1 MDKRLLFSA
10 ILAAGIGA
18 TEAQAQKVEAPAFP
32 EPVQL
37 KLDGTDTVYV
47 YNVKAQKFLVNS
59 NGWNTQTSLGDK
71 GMAIAIVPNKTNGA
85 PNGTYT
91 LFNNSADNTYGRK
104 IFLNSCD
111 ENGGSSY
118 VDYNNQGLAKCNW
131 EIYLKDGKSFEI
143 QADTIANKDQT
154 SNTRAGWNP
163 SDTGLD
169 GEGKEPKDLLFRPAL
184 NMQAEGASEYG
195 IEWKALTRESYNCYV
210 LRVEMMTAINEAV
223 DGGLDVSKAV
233 AVYQNPNA
241 TLEELKAA
249 KQYISDVRR
258 NQTLGTAT
266 ATDPVYLTEY
276 ITNANCDALDGWDHD
291 CVYDKDGN
299 QGSGGHGTNW
309 QAHSSVYTA
318 PDGFQTSKFIE
329 RWINSSSNPET
340 NNAENTGHLSDGHL
354 SQTLTNLPA
363 GAYKVSCYAMAC
375 HQGKGA
381 GYAVDGVT
389 LFANTDSKENAKKV
403 ATDPGAPQKFEF
415 LFEVKEGENVN
426 FGIKLDNTTA
436 NWLFVDEFQVQYY
449 GADSHM
455 MYLLD
460 MQNVATEAQE
470 TLQLVTAA
478 YPGYIETVNE
488 LAEAGLGMDASNSQE
503 EILAQKAKIQE
514 AVEILNASA
523 AKYGELQALNDEIN
537 TYLGGADVP
546 SADDEH
552 PATKELDALRND
564 CGDGTTIDDLL
575 SYFTLDNAQL
585 DEYMGKLKTALD
597 GSRKESIVAGS
608 DITFLLANPSFDTG
622 TGEGWTGAKSVS
634 KDNMNCESYQ
644 GTFDMY
650 QEIPAPK
657 TGVYEISAQAFHRV
671 TWNEATATAYENGSE
686 DITAVLYA
694 NNLESKFASP
704 FSYGMDAASG
714 GDPADYKYTNADGK
728 DVYIPNSMKGFAT
741 ACAENPEAYK
751 TTVLV
756 YAEEGEPLRIGVRE
770 TVRPSA
776 NAGDWAIW
784 DNFTAKFVGDD
795 AAAIDLVSA
804 PVIAQGKELLDSKMN
819 AEVRTALQN
828 AINELETAGSIAAIN
843 AASVAIEAAKA
854 SIEAYKPLGT
864 AIDAA
869 QVRYESNEVSH
880 VTSDA
885 AKAVYAAAK
894 SAAEAA
900 YDGAVADADVAT
912 AITALEKGVID
923 YIIYDAAKTATKE
936 NPVDISNVLVNPDF
950 ATMDKTG
957 WTVKTGNFAFQAGNK
972 VEAGEFFN
980 CAFDLQQQIVGL
992 PAGTYYLK
1000 SKAYYRDGSDPNA
1013 YADDNQ
1019 TVKKYENNNNAFIY
1033 FSTDGETREATEAL
1047 KPIAACPIAENNLN
1061 EWAALGNTNG
1071 LTKYVEGATA
1081 EETFY
1086 IPNDMTTAQAFFKSE
1101 EAGPKYETEP
1111 LKIVYD
1117 GKSAFYIGAYKDVKV
1132 TNDWTIIKNFT
1143 LEYAGYDP
1151 KEPVTAIEDI
1161 ENAAGNTTMGT
1172 KIYNAAGMLIGKL
1185 QRGIN
1190 VVVTTLSDGS
1200 KKVSKIIMK

>member
-18 TEAQAQKVEAPAFP
+18 TEAQAQKVEAPTFP
-32 EPVQL
+32 EYQL

-47 YNVKAQKFLVNS
+47 YNVKAQKWLVNG
-59 NGWNTQTSLGDK
+59 NAWGTQTSLGDK
-71 GMAIAIVPNKTNGA
+71 GMAVAIVPNKTDGT

-91 LFNNSADNTYGRK
+91 LFNNSADNTFKRK
-104 IFLNSCD
+104 IFLNQCD
-111 ENGGSSY
+111 EYGGNSY
-118 VDYNNQGLAKCNW
+118 VDYGSQGIEKCNW
-131 EIYLKDGKSFEI
+131 EIYLKNDGKSFEL
-143 QADTIANKDQT
+143 QADTIANSDQT

-163 SDTGLD
+163 NDTGKD
-169 GEGKEPKDLLFRPAL
+169 GKNEDAKLELFRPAL
-184 NMQAEGASEYG
+184 NMQAPEASEYG
-195 IEWKALTRESYNCYV
+195 IEWLAVSREAYPICAARISLMN
-210 LRVEMMTAINEAV
+210 AINEASEE
-223 DGGLDVSKAV
+223 GLDLSKAIT
-233 AVYQNPNA
+233 VYNDPNA
-241 TLEELKAA
+241 TEEELKAA

-266 ATDPVYLTEY
+266 ATDPVPLTDY
-276 ITNANCDALDGWDHD
+276 ITNANCDALDGWNHD
-291 CVYDKDGN
+291 CVYDDYGN
-299 QGSGGHGTNW
+299 VGSGGHGTNW
-309 QAHSSVYTA
+309 QKQSHVYTA
-318 PDGFQTSKFIE
+318 TDGFQTGTFLE
-329 RWINSSSNPET
+329 RWIHAASNPE
-340 NNAENTGHLSDGHL
+340 AGDKPGTGHLSDGYL

-363 GAYKVSCYAMAC
+363 GAYKLSCYAMAC
-375 HQGKGA
+375 QQDKGA
-381 GYAVDGVT
+381 NFKVDGVT

-403 ATDPGAPQKFEF
+403 ATDPGVPQKFEF
-415 LFEVKEGENVN
+415 MFEVKEGENLN
-426 FGIKLDNTTA
+426 FGLKLENTTA
-436 NWLFVDEFQVQYY
+436 NWLFVDEFQVEYY
-449 GADSHM
+449 GADSQM

-460 MQNVATEAQE
+460 MQNEANTAYQTAE
-470 TLQLVTAA
+470 MLASAA
-478 YPGYIETVNE
+478 YPGYIETVAE
-488 LAEAGLGMDASNSQE
+488 LAEAGLSMDATSSQE
-503 EILAQKAKIQE
+503 DILAQKAKIQE
-514 AVEILNASA
+514 AVEAMNTSA
-523 AKYGELQALNDEIN
+523 AKYAELQTLNDEVQAF
-537 TYLGGADVP
+537 LGDGDV
-546 SADDEH
+546 
-552 PATKELDALRND
+552 ATEAFFKLVDD
-564 CGDGTTIDDLL
+564 CGNGTTLEDLAL
-575 SYFTLDNAQL
+575 YNHTLDNAQL
-585 DEYMGKLKTALD
+585 DEYMGKLKTELEE
-597 GSRKESIVAGS
+597 SRKLRVVAGV
-608 DITFLLANPSFDTG
+608 DITYMITNPSFDTG
-622 TGEGWTGAKSVS
+622 TGEGWTGAKTVS

-650 QEIPAPK
+650 QEIEAPK

-671 TWNEATATAYENGSE
+671 AANDVASVAYGNGSE

-704 FSYGMDAASG
+704 YTYGMDAESG

-728 DVYIPNSMKGFAT
+728 DVYIPNSMKGFAA

-756 YAEEGEPLRIGVRE
+756 YAEEGEPIRLGVRE
-770 TVRPSA
+770 TVRPSS

-795 AAAIDLVSA
+795 AAAINLVSA
-804 PVIAQGKELLDSKMN
+804 PVIAQGKELLGSKMN

-828 AINELETAGSIAAIN
+828 AISELETAGSVAGIN
-843 AASVAIEAAKA
+843 AASVAIDAAKA

-869 QVRYESNEVSH
+869 QVRYESNETSH

-885 AKAVYAAAK
+885 AKAVYTAAK

-980 CAFDLQQQIVGL
+980 CAFDVQQQIVGL

-1000 SKAYYRDGSDPNA
+1000 SKAYYRDGNNANA
-1013 YADDNQ
+1013 YVDENE
-1019 TVKKYENNNNAFIY
+1019 TVKKYENNDNAFIY
-1033 FSTDGETREATEAL
+1033 FSTDGETREAEEAL
-1047 KPIAACPIAENNLN
+1047 KPIAACQIKGVDLN
-1061 EWAALGNTNG
+1061 TYAALGNTAG
-1071 LTKYVEGATA
+1071 LTKYVEGADDD
-1081 EETFY
+1081 ESIW

-1101 EAGPKYETEP
+1101 QVGSKYETEP

-1117 GKSAFYIGAYKDVKV
+1117 GKSAFYIGAYKDAKV
-1132 TNDWTIIKNFT
+1132 DNDWTIIKSFT

-1151 KEPVTAIEDI
+1151 NEPVTAIKDI
-1161 ENAAGNTTMGT
+1161 ENAAGNATMGT